1 MSDVLILVIVA
12 VSFVALFGLIAVCE
26 LVRR

>member
-1 MSDVLILVIVA
+1 MNDVVILAILAVA
-12 VSFVALFGLIAVCE
+12 FVALFGLIAVCE